1 MEPEKRP
8 VRVVIFGQPYTV
20 LAEDPREVD
29 ALAKRVDDLMHAI
42 ASHGSPDT
50 TRTAVLACLH
60 LADELQTAE
69 RQVDEIKETFNL
81 KTRQFSTL
89 LSQVMEP

>member
-8 VRVVIFGQPYTV
+8 VRVVIFGQAYTV
-20 LAEDPREVD
+20 LAEDRSEVE
-29 ALAKRVDDLMHAI
+29 ALARRVDDLMHAI
-42 ASHGSPDT
+42 AAHGSPDT

-69 RQVDEIKETFNL
+69 RQLAEIKQAINA

-89 LSQVMEP
+89 LSQIMEP

>member
-8 VRVVIFGQPYTV
+8 VRVVIFGQHYTV
-20 LAEDPREVD
+20 LAEDPKEVES
-29 ALAKRVDDLMHAI
+29 LAKRIDDLMHAI
-42 ASHGSPDT
+42 SAHGSPDT

-69 RQVDEIKETFNL
+69 RQLEDL
-81 KTRQFSTL
+81 KQSINRKSRLFSDL
-89 LSQVMEP
+89 LNQVTES

>member
-1 MEPEKRP
+1 MDPEKRP

-20 LAEDPREVD
+20 LAEDPREVN

-69 RQVDEIKETFNL
+69 RQVDEIKEAVDV
-81 KTRQFSTL
+81 KTRKFSTL
-89 LSQVMEP
+89 LNEIMEP

>member
-8 VRVVIFGQPYTV
+8 VRVVIFGQQYTV

-42 ASHGSPDT
+42 SAHGSPDT

-60 LADELQTAE
+60 LVDELQTAE
-69 RQVDEIKETFNL
+69 RQLSEIKHAINA

>member
-1 MEPEKRP
+1 MDPEKRP

-42 ASHGSPDT
+42 AARGSPDT

-60 LADELQTAE
+60 LVDELQTAE
-69 RQVDEIKETFNL
+69 RNLAEIKDAVSV
-81 KTRQFSTL
+81 KSRQFSSL
-89 LSQVMEP
+89 LNEAMKP

>member
-20 LAEDPREVD
+20 LAEDPREVES
-29 ALAKRVDDLMHAI
+29 LAKRVDDLMHAI
-42 ASHGSPDT
+42 AAHGSPDT

-69 RQVDEIKETFNL
+69 RQIDEIKQAVSV
-81 KTRQFSTL
+81 KTRQFSVL
-89 LSQVMEP
+89 LTQAMES

>member
-1 MEPEKRP
+1 MEPDKRP

-50 TRTAVLACLH
+50 TRTAVLA
-60 LADELQTAE
+60 
-69 RQVDEIKETFNL
+69 
-81 KTRQFSTL
+81 
-89 LSQVMEP
+89 

>member
-1 MEPEKRP
+1 MDPEKRP

-20 LAEDPREVD
+20 LAEDPREVE

-69 RQVDEIKETFNL
+69 RQLTEIKQTVNV

-89 LSQVMEP
+89 LNQIMEP

>member
-20 LAEDPREVD
+20 LAEDPREIDV
-29 ALAKRVDDLMHAI
+29 LAKRVDDLMHAI

-50 TRTAVLACLH
+50 TRTAVLACIH

-69 RQVDEIKETFNL
+69 RELAEIKQAVNI

-89 LSQVMEP
+89 LNQIMEP

>member
-8 VRVVIFGQPYTV
+8 VRVVIFGQQYTV

-29 ALAKRVDDLMHAI
+29 ALARRVDELMHAI

-60 LADELQTAE
+60 MADELQTAE
-69 RQVDEIKETFNL
+69 RQLDEIKQTVNI
-81 KTRQFSTL
+81 KTRQFSSL
-89 LSQVMEP
+89 LNQIMEP

>member
-8 VRVVIFGQPYTV
+8 VRVVIFGQQYTV

-42 ASHGSPDT
+42 SAHGSPDT

-60 LADELQTAE
+60 LVDELQTAE
-69 RQVDEIKETFNL
+69 RQLAEIKHAVNA

-89 LSQVMEP
+89 LNQAMEP

>member
-20 LAEDPREVD
+20 LAEDRSEVES
-29 ALAKRVDDLMHAI
+29 LARRVDDLMQAI

-69 RQVDEIKETFNL
+69 RQLEEIKQAVNA

-89 LSQVMEP
+89 LNQIMEP